1 MKFVLALTQQQRT
14 ALELLHLNGTTARQR
29 QRAHAVL
36 LSADGYSI
44 EQLAGIL
51 RADRDT
57 ISGWLTVWQNKGLDG
72 LADASKPG
80 RPRKIDADLE
90 AELLALMQNPTPALK
105 ALVQA
110 HLKKRQ
116 ASRLGHRKTLPAQA
130 GVYLPPRP
138 PCSAQSAP

>member
-1 MKFVLALTQQQRT
+1 VYKRNQVFCLRVEYRMKFVSTLTQQQRT
-14 ALELLHLNGTTARQR
+14 ALEPLHLNAATARQR

-36 LSADGYSI
+36 LSADGYPI

-57 ISGWLTVWQNKGLDG
+57 ISGWLTAWQKKGLDG
-72 LADASKPG
+72 LADASKSG

-90 AELLALMQNPTPALK
+90 AKLLDLMQNPTPALK
-105 ALVQA
+105 AVVQA

-116 ASRLGHRKTLPAQA
+116 ARRLGHGKTLPA
-130 GVYLPPRP
+130 
-138 PCSAQSAP
+138 

>member
-1 MKFVLALTQQQRT
+1 
-14 ALELLHLNGTTARQR
+14 
-29 QRAHAVL
+29 L
-36 LSADGYSI
+36 LSADGYPI

-57 ISGWLTVWQNKGLDG
+57 ISGWLTAWQNKGLDG
-72 LADASKPG
+72 LADAPKPG

-90 AELLALMQNPTPALK
+90 YELLDLEYELLDLMQNPTPALK

-116 ASRLGHRKTLPAQA
+116 ASRLGHRETLPAQA
-130 GVYLPPRP
+130 GLYLPPRP
-138 PCSAQSAP
+138 PCSAQSAA